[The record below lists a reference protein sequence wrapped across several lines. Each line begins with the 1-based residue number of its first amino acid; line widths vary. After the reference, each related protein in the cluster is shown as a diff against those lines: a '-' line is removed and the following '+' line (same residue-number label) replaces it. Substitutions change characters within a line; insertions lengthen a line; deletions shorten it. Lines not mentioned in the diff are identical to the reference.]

1 MAQWVQRSKLMAIA
15 TKIYNNRETPKTDKL
30 KGWSTLYW
38 WLTGAG
44 GLLDLETTSCPK
56 EPIGKE
62 VMRALGTPSQ
72 KKKNQ
77 CAYSKEMGHW
87 KKKFPWRKKGQKRPK
102 NGQKAGL
109 GD

>member
-72 KKKNQ
+72 KKINVLTARKWATGKRNFPGER
-77 CAYSKEMGHW
+77 KD
-87 KKKFPWRKKGQKRPK
+87 KKDLKMAKR
-102 NGQKAGL
+102 QA
-109 GD
+109 